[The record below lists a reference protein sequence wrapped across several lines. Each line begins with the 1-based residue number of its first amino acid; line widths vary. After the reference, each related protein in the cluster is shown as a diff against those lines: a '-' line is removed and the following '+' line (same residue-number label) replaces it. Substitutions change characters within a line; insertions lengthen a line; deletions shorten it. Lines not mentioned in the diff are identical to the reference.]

1 MNKAELVE
9 EVAAE
14 VGLTKKDVN
23 NVLDAMTSAITDSL
37 ARGEKITLVGFG
49 TFLVQSRKARRGV
62 NPQTGDKIEIVG
74 MECGAEIDYREQPD
88 GDMDDI
94 VHPYQNPT
102 TGEAPGYAKM
112 ADVWFSALEQILPD
126 PDPDPDPP
134 NNSSSSDSGCFIGS
148 ATY

>member
-62 NPQTGDKIEIVG
+62 NPQTGDKIEIAAKDVPKFRPG
-74 MECGAEIDYREQPD
+74 RALREA
-88 GDMDDI
+88 
-94 VHPYQNPT
+94 V
-102 TGEAPGYAKM
+102 E
-112 ADVWFSALEQILPD
+112 
-126 PDPDPDPP
+126 
-134 NNSSSSDSGCFIGS
+134 
-148 ATY
+148 